1 VNEMEPFVLAK
12 CKTGLL
18 IPRVELSRWGSIIEI
33 DSFVSAL
40 DHPEAILRLRREWVL
55 GTFFVVVVAAPKHE
69 PSVDGRLWF
78 VARASFINSCA
89 GGKGKIK
96 VGKEAALVFAWFGE

>member
-1 VNEMEPFVLAK
+1 MEPFVRAK

-18 IPRVELSRWGSIIEI
+18 IPRVELSRWGSIVEI

-40 DHPEAILRLRREWVL
+40 DHPEAILGLRREWVF
-55 GTFFVVVVAAPKHE
+55 GAFFVVVVATPKHE
-69 PSVDGRLWF
+69 PSVDVRLWF

-89 GGKGKIK
+89 GGKGEIE